1 MAQGEPIHFRP
12 ATDDLRRRIV
22 ERAAEKGISVNEWL
36 NRAATF
42 GVTNG
47 GKLKIT
53 TTVEA
58 EI

>member
-1 MAQGEPIHFRP
+1 MVQPIHFRP
-12 ATDDLRRRIV
+12 ESEDLRAKIV
-22 ERAAEKGISVNEWL
+22 ARAEEKGISVNEWL

-53 TTVEA
+53 TVVQA
-58 EI
+58 EF